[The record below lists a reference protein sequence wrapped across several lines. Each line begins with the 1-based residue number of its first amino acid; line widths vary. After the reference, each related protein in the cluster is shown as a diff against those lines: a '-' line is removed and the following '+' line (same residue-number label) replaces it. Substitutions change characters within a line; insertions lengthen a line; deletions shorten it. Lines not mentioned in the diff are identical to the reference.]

1 MSRIAPVSL
10 ATLEATL
17 DRMSDAE
24 AVALV
29 AKACEE
35 LRFVA
40 PVNADTKRAFKL
52 LAAGEEGGPEL
63 TDALEALRDALDD
76 EYFELDAAN
85 DEEAASV
92 FQRARAVNALV
103 NGLKS
108 LYADCIYEASLAVEE
123 PRAMIRR
130 VGLDVEPDERSE

>member
-1 MSRIAPVSL
+1 MSRATPVSL
-10 ATLEATL
+10 ATLEPLIEA
-17 DRMSDAE
+17 MPDAE

-35 LRFVA
+35 LRYVA

-63 TDALEALRDALDD
+63 TDALESLRDGLDD

-92 FQRARAVNALV
+92 FARARAVNALV
-103 NGLKS
+103 HGLKS
-108 LYADCIYEASLAVEE
+108 LYADAIYEASLAVED
-123 PRAMIRR
+123 PRALIESL
-130 VGLDVEPDERSE
+130 GLRQALQEEP